1 MLPAVASRGT
11 RATRQL
17 EALKIEFSTH
27 SYEHDPKA
35 GSYGD
40 EAAEALGVPPGR
52 LFKTLIAVVDG
63 ALTVAV
69 VPVAGQLDLKA
80 LAGAVGG
87 KRAEMARPADAE
99 RATGYVTGGISPI
112 AQRRPLPVVIDATA
126 LDWPTVYCSAGQRG
140 LQVELRPED
149 LVRATRARVAAI
161 ARGAGSEP

>member
-1 MLPAVASRGT
+1 MIPAVASRGT

-40 EAAEALGVPPGR
+40 EAAEALGVSPGR

-112 AQRRPLPVVIDATA
+112 AQRRPLPVVIDAMA

-161 ARGAGSEP
+161 ARRAASEP